1 MKVSVASLALEELQL
16 AAKFYAERGGNE
28 LGLAFVTE
36 FERVANLV
44 ASNPMMGNQLRKNRR
59 FYPFRRFP
67 YSVFYYISENDE
79 LRIVAIAHQ
88 RRRPNYWS
96 QRS

>member
-16 AAKFYAERGGNE
+16 AAEFYAERGGNE
-28 LGLAFVTE
+28 LGLAFVAE
-36 FERVANLV
+36 FERVANII
-44 ASNPMMGNQLRKNRR
+44 ASNPMMGSQFRKSRR

-88 RRRPNYWS
+88 NRRPNYWAK
-96 QRS
+96 RS

>member
-1 MKVSVASLALEELQL
+1 MKVSVAALALEELQL
-16 AAKFYAERGGNE
+16 AAEFYAERGGNE
-28 LGLAFVTE
+28 LGLAFVAE
-36 FERVANLV
+36 FERVANLI
-44 ASNPMMGNQLRKNRR
+44 ALNPLMGSQFRKNRR

-79 LRIVAIAHQ
+79 LRILAVAHQ
-88 RRRPNYWS
+88 SRRPNYWL

>member
-1 MKVSVASLALEELQL
+1 MKVSVAALALEELQL
-16 AAKFYAERGGNE
+16 AAEFYAERGGNE
-28 LGLAFVTE
+28 LGLAFVAE
-36 FERVANLV
+36 FERVASLIT
-44 ASNPMMGNQLRKNRR
+44 SNPMMGSQFRKDRR

-79 LRIVAIAHQ
+79 LRIVAITHQ
-88 RRRPNYWS
+88 SRRPNYWS

>member
-1 MKVSVASLALEELQL
+1 VNVSLASLAFEELQL
-16 AAKFYAERGGNE
+16 AAKFYAEKGGNE

-36 FERVANLV
+36 FQRVANLI
-44 ASNPMMGNQLRKNRR
+44 ALNPMMGSQFRKNRR
-59 FYPFRRFP
+59 SYPFRRFP
-67 YSVFYYISENDE
+67 YSVYYYISENDE

-88 RRRPNYWS
+88 SRRPNYWS